1 MKFLNYKTLDYRKYI
16 NYIAIAYAFI
26 IPLSRA
32 GIGILTALLV
42 LFWILEGNFRYKFL
56 LYKKNMVIISL
67 VGFILFSLVS
77 LLWTEDTKIA
87 LHLFRRY
94 WYLLPIFVFM
104 SSLKKEFISKILTAF
119 ILGMFVSEVI
129 AYGVFFKIWHFSH
142 ATIDN
147 PSPFMH
153 HIEYSI
159 FLALTALILLNRIF
173 NYGDMKSKLFYVLFF
188 TTVTGNLFLTN
199 GRTGQ
204 IAFIIGLF
212 VLGILSFK
220 NKIKALIVSTMLG
233 TLVIVVAFNLSHT
246 FRTRIIIAKNDI
258 LNVIEKQQYC
268 SSVGGRIGAWTISK
282 EIIMANPLLG
292 VGVQDNMK
300 EFHRIIDEQY
310 PSMKCMHGSFVHTHN
325 QFLQV
330 WTSLGIIGLILFL
343 SIFFF
348 IFRVSIK
355 DKELHH
361 IKYLYLAVLFFA
373 FMPEVMWGR
382 QFSLALSALIFGML
396 LAQNRIEKETDV

>member
-1 MKFLNYKTLDYRKYI
+1 MNYQKETITQYI
-16 NYIAIAYAFI
+16 NYIAVAYAFI

-32 GIGILTALLV
+32 GIGILTALFV
-42 LFWILEGNFRYKFL
+42 LLWILEGNFRYKFS
-56 LYKKNMVIISL
+56 LYKNSKVIISL
-67 VGFILFSLVS
+67 LLFILFGLISLI
-77 LLWTEDTKIA
+77 WTDDKYTAIYLMK
-87 LHLFRRY
+87 RY
-94 WYLLPIFVFM
+94 WYLLPIFVFI
-104 SSLKKEFISKILTAF
+104 SSLKKEYISKILTAF

-142 ATIDN
+142 ATVDN

-173 NYGDMKSKLFYVLFF
+173 NYGDIKYKIFYALFF
-188 TTVTGNLFLTN
+188 MTVTGNLFLTN

-212 VLGILSFK
+212 TLALLSFK
-220 NKIKALIVSTMLG
+220 SKIKALLVFIFLG
-233 TLVIVVAFNLSHT
+233 AFIIIIAFNLSHT
-246 FRTRIIIAKNDI
+246 FKTRIIIAKEDVVR
-258 LNVIEKQQYC
+258 VIEKQQYC
-268 SSVGGRIGAWTISK
+268 SSVGGRIGSWIVSK
-282 EIIMANPLLG
+282 EIITSNPLLG
-292 VGVQDNMK
+292 VGIQDNMK
-300 EFHRIIDEQY
+300 EFHRIIDEKY
-310 PSMKCMHGSFVHTHN
+310 PSMKCLHGSFVHTHN

-330 WTSLGIIGLILFL
+330 LTSLGVVGLVIFL

-361 IKYLYLAVLFFA
+361 IKYIYLAVLFFA

-382 QFSLALSALIFGML
+382 QFSLALSALIFGII
-396 LAQNRIEKETDV
+396 LAQNRIEKEIDA